1 MTWSFKKAIK
11 KLKKKGV
18 SLSWSATKG
27 IVGCQI
33 LQRVPDISDNWSEDQ
48 ALKTSI
54 NFWGDEFEWKFDGVP
69 DLLLFLGGRD
79 DFDAWARDYVQRRDR
94 EESSDMDAGVIL
106 NQAAAKQDAGG
117 GWIIWLIA
125 GIGLG
130 VGAYLAYRSKQ
141 ETEVKR
147 KAGNKP
153 QAGSAA
159 PSVRQP
165 PGPRSEEKR
174 HLVLMINVDQY
185 KSVITGLEEA
195 GHLGVPGL
203 ETSIRRLWT
212 GSQPFSRA
220 QIDQNKSVESGEY
233 DVCLVE
239 LELDRA
245 EPRFYPHASHSDR
258 MRALEPLKDKNH
270 PCKVSGRLKI
280 DVGDD
285 QGFYP
290 W

>member
-1 MTWSFKKAIK
+1 MIN
-11 KLKKKGV
+11 G
-18 SLSWSATKG
+18 ATKG
-27 IVGCQI
+27 LKRRVLKPCWEYLNNIVGAEEFERACGAVETDHGDP
-33 LQRVPDISDNWSEDQ
+33 LRN
-48 ALKTSI
+48 SI
-54 NFWGDEFEWKFDGVP
+54 EFWRKEFKLNGSPEDEF
-69 DLLLFLGGRD
+69 LLFFGGRE
-79 DFDAWARDYVQRRDR
+79 DFDDWAREYVRCLPSRGSD
-94 EESSDMDAGVIL
+94 DMDAGVIL

-130 VGAYLAYRSKQ
+130 VAAYLAYRSKQ

-147 KAGNKP
+147 KAGSKP

-174 HLVLMINVDQY
+174 HLVLMINADKY
-185 KSVITGLEEA
+185 ESVITGLKEA

-203 ETSIRRLWT
+203 ETSIRKLWT

-220 QIDQNKSVESGEY
+220 QIDQNRSAEPEEY

-245 EPRFYPHASHSDR
+245 DSRFYPDASHSDR
-258 MRALEPLKDKNH
+258 MRALEPLKDEEH
-270 PCKVSGRLKI
+270 RCKVSGRLKLG
-280 DVGDD
+280 VG